1 MYSNY
6 AIKHQRDY
14 RLNDAASTKTLQFI
28 SETVLKIIFK
38 QHFEKARLWTHG
50 LDAKTLDVWTLGL
63 WTLGLC
69 KPGRLDPGCMDSGR
83 LDA

>member
-1 MYSNY
+1 MMYSNY

-50 LDAKTLDVWTLGL
+50 LDA
-63 WTLGLC
+63 
-69 KPGRLDPGCMDSGR
+69 
-83 LDA
+83 